1 MTATAAMAVALAA
14 EARHVDCTVAVTCRV
29 IVVSA
34 VVMSSLYRFR
44 REDLVQVLSVVV
56 AGPLLHDLE
65 HVVVYLAV
73 RIAKCWV
80 MEHTHTVVQDLVDR
94 HIWVVPSVY
103 DARRD
108 VLQDS
113 DRDLTGWWVQDV
125 GEVIL
130 GQHAVCWV
138 GGCRVRPDLKL
149 VLGR

>member
-1 MTATAAMAVALAA
+1 MTTATTAAMAVAA
-14 EARHVDCTVAVTCRV
+14 EARHVHCTVAVTCRV

-44 REDLVQVLSVVV
+44 RQDLVQVLSVVV

-80 MEHTHTVVQDLVDR
+80 MEHAHTVVQDLVDR

-103 DARRD
+103 DAGRD
-108 VLQDS
+108 VL
-113 DRDLTGWWVQDV
+113 
-125 GEVIL
+125 
-130 GQHAVCWV
+130 
-138 GGCRVRPDLKL
+138 
-149 VLGR
+149 